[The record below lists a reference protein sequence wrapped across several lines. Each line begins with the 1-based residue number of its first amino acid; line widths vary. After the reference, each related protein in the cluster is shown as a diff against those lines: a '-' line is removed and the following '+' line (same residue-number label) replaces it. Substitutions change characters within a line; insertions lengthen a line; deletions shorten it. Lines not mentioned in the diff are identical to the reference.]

1 MNTKKSILQLE
12 LLKELLD
19 GEKVCLKN
27 FAIKNSISL
36 RTVQRYI
43 EDIEEIFGSNLIK
56 EDELYSFITTS
67 LFEKNILS
75 FDKQELEIFV
85 DLYSLLDFDFSS
97 KLDLNSQKFIKK
109 LEKNYSSTYLIK
121 QNPFEN
127 FLQKK
132 ELLFQ
137 IKDAIKNRRYTKIE
151 YTSDKKYIFDQA
163 KILKIVF
170 AKGNFYIAA
179 LTPDEINSGFKFL
192 RLSFVDKIDL
202 YATTFKKEY
211 EAEDFLKKFQ
221 MALFSNYKKEPF
233 EVVLKIDE
241 SVKRF
246 FINKKF
252 LSSQTILENKDDLI
266 VSFKV
271 TNNMEILPLVKK
283 WLPNIKIVSPKEI
296 KEQFEKEIR
305 EYLK

>member
-1 MNTKKSILQLE
+1 MNIKKSILQLE

-109 LEKNYSSTYLIK
+109 LEKNYSQIYMIK

-132 ELLFQ
+132 ELIFQ
-137 IKDAIKNRRYTKIE
+137 IKNAIKNEKVRIIMY
-151 YTSDKKYIFDQA
+151 SIF
-163 KILKIVF
+163 
-170 AKGNFYIAA
+170 
-179 LTPDEINSGFKFL
+179 
-192 RLSFVDKIDL
+192 
-202 YATTFKKEY
+202 
-211 EAEDFLKKFQ
+211 
-221 MALFSNYKKEPF
+221 
-233 EVVLKIDE
+233 
-241 SVKRF
+241 
-246 FINKKF
+246 
-252 LSSQTILENKDDLI
+252 
-266 VSFKV
+266 
-271 TNNMEILPLVKK
+271 
-283 WLPNIKIVSPKEI
+283 
-296 KEQFEKEIR
+296 
-305 EYLK
+305 

>member
-56 EDELYSFITTS
+56 EGELYSFITTS

-109 LEKNYSSTYLIK
+109 LEKNYSQIYMIK

-151 YTSDKKYIFDQA
+151 YISDKKYIFDQV

-170 AKGNFYIAA
+170 AKGNFYIAV

-192 RLSFVDKIDL
+192 RLSFVDNIIL
-202 YATTFKKEY
+202 YPNSFKKDY
-211 EAEDFLKKFQ
+211 EVEHFLKNFQ
-221 MALFSNYKKEPF
+221 TLFSNYKEKSY
-233 EVVLKIDE
+233 EVVLKVDKY
-241 SVKRF
+241 VKRF
-246 FINKKF
+246 FLQKNF
-252 LSSQTILENKDDLI
+252 LSSQKILENKDDLI

-271 TNNMEILPLVKK
+271 TNSMEILPLVKK

-296 KEQFEKEIR
+296 KEQFEEELR

>member
-1 MNTKKSILQLE
+1 LQTKKSILQLQ
-12 LLKELLD
+12 LLKELLE
-19 GEKVCLKN
+19 GKKVCLKT
-27 FAIKNSISL
+27 FSSKFDISL
-36 RTVQRYI
+36 RSAQRYMQDLI
-43 EDIEEIFGSNLIK
+43 EVFGDNILKDS
-56 EDELYSFITTS
+56 ELYSFVSHSI
-67 LFEKNILS
+67 LDKNILN
-75 FDKQELEIFV
+75 FNKKELENFV
-85 DLYSLLDFDFSS
+85 DLYSLLDFDFST
-97 KLDLNSQKFIKK
+97 KLDDKNRTILKK
-109 LEKNYSSTYLIK
+109 MEKKYSSTYLIK

-137 IKDAIKNRRYTKIE
+137 IKDAIKNRRYAKIE

-170 AKGNFYIAA
+170 AEGNFYIAA
-179 LTPDEINSGFKFL
+179 LTPDDINSGFKFL

-221 MALFSNYKKEPF
+221 TLFSNYKKEPF

-271 TNNMEILPLVKK
+271 TNSMEILPLVKK

-296 KEQFEKEIR
+296 KEQFEEELR

>member
-1 MNTKKSILQLE
+1 MQTKKSTLQLQ
-12 LLKELLD
+12 LLKELLE
-19 GEKVCLKN
+19 GKKVCLKT
-27 FAIKNSISL
+27 FSSKFDISL
-36 RTVQRYI
+36 RTAQRYI
-43 EDIEEIFGSNLIK
+43 EDLAEIFGDNLIK
-56 EDELYSFITTS
+56 DSELYSFISNSILET
-67 LFEKNILS
+67 NILD
-75 FDKQELEIFV
+75 FNKKELENFV
-85 DLYSLLDFDFSS
+85 DLYSLLEFDFS
-97 KLDLNSQKFIKK
+97 KHLD
-109 LEKNYSSTYLIK
+109 EKNRTIFQKMEKKYSQTYMIK
-121 QNPFEN
+121 QNPFEK
-127 FLQKK
+127 FSQKK
-132 ELLFQ
+132 ELLFD

-151 YTSDKKYIFDQA
+151 YISDKKYIFEDV

-170 AKGNFYIAA
+170 AEGNFYLAV

-192 RLSFVDKIDL
+192 RLNFVDKIDL
-202 YATTFKKEY
+202 YPNSFKRDY

-221 MALFSNYKKEPF
+221 TLFSNYKKEPF

-252 LSSQTILENKDDLI
+252 LSSQIILENKDDLI

-271 TNNMEILPLVKK
+271 TNSMEILPLVKK

-296 KEQFEKEIR
+296 KEQFEEELR